1 MGEISRIA
9 IPDMLGGMPVVA
21 IGEYAFKDTE
31 LFGIMLP
38 DTVKEIRWDAFSSAD
53 NLDYVRL
60 SQSLEYIGSWAFSF
74 NYELRQIEL
83 PETLRELD
91 DWAFYSSALE
101 SVVVP
106 AGTESVGT
114 GTFKNC
120 GNLTSVQ
127 LPQSCAY
134 EEDSFEG
141 IPGWGISF
149 Y

>member
-1 MGEISRIA
+1 
-9 IPDMLGGMPVVA
+9 ML
-21 IGEYAFKDTE
+21 T
-31 LFGIMLP
+31 
-38 DTVKEIRWDAFSSAD
+38 DTVKEIRGDAFSSAD
-53 NLDYVRL
+53 NLDYVRI

-74 NYELRQIEL
+74 NYGLRQIEL

-101 SVVVP
+101 SVVIP

-114 GTFKNC
+114 GAFKNC
-120 GNLTSVQ
+120 GNLTSV
-127 LPQSCAY
+127 LMPQSCAY

-141 IPGWGISF
+141 IPGSAISF